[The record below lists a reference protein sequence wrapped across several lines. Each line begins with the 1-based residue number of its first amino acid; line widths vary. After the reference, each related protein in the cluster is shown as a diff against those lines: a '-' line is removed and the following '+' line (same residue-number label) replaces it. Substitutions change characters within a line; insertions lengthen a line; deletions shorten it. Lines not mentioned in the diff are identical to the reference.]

1 MGVMCVTCVMSTFN
15 MKGPTTMSRT
25 SENENG
31 RPGQQP
37 RSVPEAIAR
46 ADCPEGQGDQRYLAE
61 VEKKFQVLRDFTRSV
76 ATGRTTGLYVW
87 GPGGCGKSRTI
98 IEQLEHLAVPYKL
111 FNSRMTGRGLYNT
124 LERFPDAIHLLEDME
139 QLFRD
144 SGARGVLR
152 SGLWSQPQKDH
163 GGPLERLVTWNTHVM
178 EHSFVFTGGIIMTAN
193 RKFPDIPELNAIR
206 SRIACQQLTVSDN
219 EVIALMRK
227 IASEDYRIGND
238 YLSPDECRAVC
249 DHLVAQ
255 CVGLNRQLDLRL
267 FVNSL
272 SDYAQWRECEA
283 GCDWKDLVSARAKE
297 RPTKIRECKSFAER
311 SNQKKQELDLA
322 CDLATVEDRDERRR
336 IWVERTGKSE
346 QTLYRRLQQIR
357 D

>member
-1 MGVMCVTCVMSTFN
+1 
-15 MKGPTTMSRT
+15 
-25 SENENG
+25 
-31 RPGQQP
+31 
-37 RSVPEAIAR
+37 
-46 ADCPEGQGDQRYLAE
+46 
-61 VEKKFQVLRDFTRSV
+61 
-76 ATGRTTGLYVW
+76 
-87 GPGGCGKSRTI
+87 
-98 IEQLEHLAVPYKL
+98 
-111 FNSRMTGRGLYNT
+111 
-124 LERFPDAIHLLEDME
+124 
-139 QLFRD
+139 
-144 SGARGVLR
+144 
-152 SGLWSQPQKDH
+152 
-163 GGPLERLVTWNTHVM
+163 M